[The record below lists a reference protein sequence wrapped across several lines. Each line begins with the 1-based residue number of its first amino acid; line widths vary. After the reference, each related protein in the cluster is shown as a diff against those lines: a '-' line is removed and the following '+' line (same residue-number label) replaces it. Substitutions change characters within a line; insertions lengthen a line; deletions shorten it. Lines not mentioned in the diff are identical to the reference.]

1 MKKITISAD
10 FALLLARLIIGG
22 IFIYAGWLKV
32 ADMQMTLGM
41 FSSMNI
47 PTFLTYIV
55 SYGELI
61 GGILLI
67 LGLWTTLTTFFLS
80 VVMFVALYLSRS
92 MGIQLLMTPM
102 AVLAGLLAIWG
113 AGAGKYKVFHRF

>member
-1 MKKITISAD
+1 MTHITLRAD
-10 FALLLARLIIGG
+10 FALLIARLIIGG
-22 IFIYAGWLKV
+22 IFIYAGYLKV
-32 ADMQMTLGM
+32 TDMQMTLGM

-47 PTFLTYIV
+47 PVFLTYIV

-67 LGLWTTLTTFFLS
+67 LGLWTTLTAIFLS
-80 VVMFVALYLSRS
+80 IIMMVAIYLIRS

-102 AVLAGLLAIWG
+102 SILAALLVIWG
-113 AGAGKYKVFHRF
+113 AGAGKYSIGKKY

>member
-10 FALLLARLIIGG
+10 LALLVARLIIGG

-47 PTFLTYIV
+47 PAFLTYIV
-55 SYGELI
+55 SYGELV
-61 GGILLI
+61 GGVLLI
-67 LGLWTTLTTFFLS
+67 LGLWTTFTALFLS
-80 VVMFVALYLSRS
+80 VIMFVAIYLSRS
-92 MGIQLLMTPM
+92 MGIQMLMTPL
-102 AVLAGLLAIWG
+102 AILAGLMAIWG
-113 AGAGKYKVFHRF
+113 TGAGKYALCKKA